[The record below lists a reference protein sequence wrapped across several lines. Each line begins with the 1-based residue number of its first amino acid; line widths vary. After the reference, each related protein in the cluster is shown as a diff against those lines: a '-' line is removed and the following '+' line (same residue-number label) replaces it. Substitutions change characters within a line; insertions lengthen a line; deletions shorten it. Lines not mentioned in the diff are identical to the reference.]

1 MVKYCKDWKED
12 FLQKKTVEG
21 IKKLRKSIRKIDSGQ

>member
-21 IKKLRKSIRKIDSGQ
+21 IKEIEEKYAKN